1 MRVEF
6 VSAEGEPS
14 WELAGI
20 SVGERTRRALA
31 REGLNARPVPGSSG
45 KLLVAAD
52 ALLEPGAIRALASPA
67 ADAELAL
74 APAGETRCPA
84 ALRVPEDTPS
94 PASADAFAGLAEQFR
109 VEGRLRLVDT
119 GEARC
124 RRLRST
130 AETRSV
136 ESEMLASLVQPT
148 DGFFARYFDR
158 HLSRRLSVVLVRLGV
173 HPNLITA
180 AATLVGLIGAALLA
194 SADRPL
200 QVIGAL
206 IFIFA
211 TILDGCDGEVA
222 RLSLRTSDLGRRFDL
237 IGDNIVNGA
246 VFLAIGYASFRAQPT
261 SLMAAA
267 VVATFVGLCL
277 ATAAGFWYSSWL
289 ERSGRHEAVY
299 NTYESV
305 VSRDFAY
312 LILGLAALGTLH
324 WFVWAAAIG
333 SNLFAVLMLVLRLKG
348 WPQEP
353 EAVRDPL
360 VGKGAPEVIA
370 PALDGGSGP

>member
-1 MRVEF
+1 MP
-6 VSAEGEPS
+6 AEGEPG

-20 SVGERTRRALA
+20 SIGERTRRALA
-31 REGLNARPVPGSSG
+31 REGLNARPTPGNSG
-45 KLLVAAD
+45 KLFVAAD
-52 ALLEPGAIRALASPA
+52 ALLEPGAIRALASPE
-67 ADAELAL
+67 ADGELAL

-84 ALRVPEDTPS
+84 ALRVPEDTLP
-94 PASADAFAGLAEQFR
+94 PASADDFAGLAEQFQ
-109 VEGRLRLVDT
+109 VQGRLRLVDT

-130 AETRSV
+130 GEARSV
-136 ESEMLASLVQPT
+136 ENEMLASLIQPT

-158 HLSRRLSVVLVRLGV
+158 HLSRRLSVVLVRWGA

-180 AATLVGLIGAALLA
+180 VATLVGLIGAALLA
-194 SADRPL
+194 SADQPL

-267 VVATFVGLCL
+267 VVATLIGLCL
-277 ATAAGFWYSSWL
+277 ATAAGFWYSGWL
-289 ERSGRHEAVY
+289 ERTGRHEAVY

-312 LILGLAALGTLH
+312 LILVLAALGTLH

-333 SNLFAVLMLVLRLKG
+333 SNLFALLMVALRLKG
-348 WPQEP
+348 WPREP
-353 EAVRDPL
+353 KAVSDPL
-360 VGKGAPEVIA
+360 VGTGAPEVIA
-370 PALDGGSGP
+370 SALDVGRGP